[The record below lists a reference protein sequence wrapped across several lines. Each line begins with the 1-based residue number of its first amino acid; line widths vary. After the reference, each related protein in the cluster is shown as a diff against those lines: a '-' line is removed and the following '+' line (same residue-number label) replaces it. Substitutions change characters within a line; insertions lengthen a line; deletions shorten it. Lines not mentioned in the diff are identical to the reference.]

1 MATKPK
7 TPRATPGRSA
17 PVKKKKAITRTGS
30 GRKKST
36 TSDQTLSR
44 EQLEAHW
51 MPYTGNRQFK
61 KDPRIIVGANGVHF
75 TDDKGREIL
84 DGLSGLWCC
93 GAGHN
98 RPEISEAVYKQLQT
112 LDYSPGFQFGH
123 PGSFELANRVKA
135 LTPDGLD
142 YVFFT
147 GSGSE
152 SADTSLKMARAYWR
166 LKGQPSKTRLIG
178 REKGY
183 HGVNFGG
190 ISVGGIGAN
199 RKLFGPAVEA
209 DHLSH
214 TLRAENAFT
223 RGMPSRGWEIANEL
237 SDLVELHDASNI
249 AAVIVETMAGSAGVI
264 PPPAGYLQRLRDI
277 CTANNILLIFDEVIT
292 GLGRCGGTTGAE
304 VFGVVPDIMN
314 LAKQLTNGA
323 VPMGAVVASH
333 DIYQTFMAQGGP
345 EYMLEFPHGYTYS
358 AHPVACAAG
367 LAALDILEQEQLP
380 QRVAALAPYFESG
393 LHELAGS
400 PHVSDIRNF
409 GFAGALQLEA
419 YPGEPARRPF
429 EIALRMWE
437 KGFYVRCG
445 GNTIQLGLPFVMEK
459 AQIDSLLQALSE
471 TLLELA

>member
-1 MATKPK
+1 MP
-7 TPRATPGRSA
+7 
-17 PVKKKKAITRTGS
+17 
-30 GRKKST
+30 RKKSPVT
-36 TSDQTLSR
+36 GANPDH
-44 EQLEAHW
+44 LEAHW

-61 KDPRIIVGANGVHF
+61 KDPRMIVGARDVYLV
-75 TDDKGREIL
+75 DDKGREIL
-84 DGLSGLWCC
+84 DGLSGLWCV

-98 RPEISEAVYKQLQT
+98 RPEIAEAVHRQLQT
-112 LDYSPGFQFGH
+112 LDYAPAFQFGH
-123 PGSFELANRVKA
+123 PGSFELANRIKA

-166 LKGQPSKTRLIG
+166 LKGQATKTKLIG
-178 REKGY
+178 RAKGY

-199 RKLFGPAVEA
+199 RKLFGQAVDA
-209 DHLSH
+209 DHLAH
-214 TLRAENAFT
+214 TLLPENAFT
-223 RGMPSRGWEIANEL
+223 RGQPSHGWHLADELTEMIA
-237 SDLVELHDASNI
+237 LHDASNI
-249 AAVIVETMAGSAGVI
+249 AAVIVEPMAGSAGVI

-292 GLGRCGGTTGAE
+292 GLGRCGGLTGSD

-323 VPMGAVVASH
+323 IPMGAVIASNE
-333 DIYQTFMAQGGP
+333 IYQTFMAQGGP

-367 LAALDILEQEQLP
+367 LAALEILEREQLP
-380 QRVAALAPYFESG
+380 QRVAQLAPYFEDS
-393 LHELAGS
+393 LHQLQGS
-400 PHVSDIRNF
+400 PHVADIRNF
-409 GFAGALQLEA
+409 GFAGALQLQA

-429 EIALRMWE
+429 EIAMRMWE
-437 KGFYVRCG
+437 KGFYVRYG
-445 GNTIQLGLPFVMEK
+445 GDTIQLGLPFVIEK
-459 AQIDSLLQALSE
+459 AQIDSLLGALGE
-471 TLLELA
+471 TLVELG